1 VPPCELARLETV
13 RALAPSLNLDA
24 PPDPEVG
31 FGGVGYVGGCAH
43 VCHMHGIGIQHYMRQ
58 FYSAIWR
65 YTAIYIAMY
74 QLLYMPGL
82 YLAL

>member
-1 VPPCELARLETV
+1 
-13 RALAPSLNLDA
+13 
-24 PPDPEVG
+24 
-31 FGGVGYVGGCAH
+31 
-43 VCHMHGIGIQHYMRQ
+43 MHGIGIQHYMRQ